1 MVYCWA
7 KIGSGVNF
15 VDQDEIAAYRELHQ
29 NIKECDFDES
39 GARNCSSPPISD
51 DSIGNASTS
60 IPAIIVKAA
69 RMVVFFFNHSLNLWL
84 FFTSITMIAVL
95 HAKFKT
101 IDDTKTIILKRK
113 PID

>member
-1 MVYCWA
+1 MTNWGISSTKKFA
-7 KIGSGVNF
+7 
-15 VDQDEIAAYRELHQ
+15 QLHQ
-29 NIKECDFDES
+29 NIKECDLDES

-84 FFTSITMIAVL
+84 FFISITIIAVL
-95 HAKFKT
+95 HAEFKT
-101 IDDTKTIILKRK
+101 IDNTKTIILKRK